1 MVMQRTYYYELTYCE
16 LAQLVVDSLLH
27 ALQVVRYTWSLHREV
42 RSLWT
47 RIVIA
52 LIKHLTFHTLLMIG
66 LLLICFR

>member
-1 MVMQRTYYYELTYCE
+1 MKQTYYYELTYCE

-27 ALQVVRYTWSLHREV
+27 ALQVVRYTWSLHGEA

-47 RIVIA
+47 RIVNA
-52 LIKHLTFHTLLMIG
+52 LIKPYDITYFFYDG